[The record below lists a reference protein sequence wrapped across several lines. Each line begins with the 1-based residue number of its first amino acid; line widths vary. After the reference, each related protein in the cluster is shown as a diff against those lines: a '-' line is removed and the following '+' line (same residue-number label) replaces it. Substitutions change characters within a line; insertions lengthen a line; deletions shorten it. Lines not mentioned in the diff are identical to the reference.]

1 MLSCQNSSFHHH
13 GGGEEGANI
22 SQTVTDLSQQLEIEE
37 QLSPV
42 EEVSLRPRAG
52 GWTNTTYQEVLVA
65 LL

>member
-22 SQTVTDLSQQLEIEE
+22 CKTVSDLSQQLEIEE
-37 QLSPV
+37 QLCPV
-42 EEVSLRPRAG
+42 EEVWSGLAG